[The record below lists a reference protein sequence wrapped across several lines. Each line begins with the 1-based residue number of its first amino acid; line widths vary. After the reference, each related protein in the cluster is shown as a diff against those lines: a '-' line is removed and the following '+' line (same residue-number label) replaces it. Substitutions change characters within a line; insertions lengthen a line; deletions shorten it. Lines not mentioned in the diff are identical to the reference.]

1 MLLEVIPESLQ
12 SSQANAARDLI
23 SYSLWMV
30 WGRRSLTVRRC
41 VDVRLCTRVQKRS
54 SAFFTASA
62 ALLLLPCFCSGVA
75 DAYLQ
80 NLSSGSFQRTIL
92 AASANH
98 PSVLLSSL

>member
-12 SSQANAARDLI
+12 SSQAMAARDLI

-54 SAFFTASA
+54 SAFFT
-62 ALLLLPCFCSGVA
+62 LPCFCSGVA